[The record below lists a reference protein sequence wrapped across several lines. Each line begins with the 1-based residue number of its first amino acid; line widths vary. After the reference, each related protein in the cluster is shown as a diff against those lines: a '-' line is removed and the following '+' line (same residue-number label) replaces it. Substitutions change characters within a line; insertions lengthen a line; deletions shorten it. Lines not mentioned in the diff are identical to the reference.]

1 MWKAA
6 LVGMIALT
14 TGTDSL
20 AVADAL
26 DGSPARHEQ
35 AVHQSGSVISESHIA
50 RLRASLSL
58 KPEQQRYWGPV
69 ESALRA
75 LARQQ
80 GREASG
86 GGFVSRMSERASSV
100 AGTAVQ
106 LRRLASAAAPLIRVL
121 DDNQKQRAMSFAQ
134 SSGFGHLAAAF

>member
-6 LVGMIALT
+6 LVGAVALT
-14 TGTDSL
+14 TGMTSL
-20 AVADAL
+20 AVADTL
-26 DGSPARHEQ
+26 DATQAHYERGSGG
-35 AVHQSGSVISESHIA
+35 AVIKESHIA
-50 RLRASLSL
+50 RLRAALNL
-58 KPEQQRYWGPV
+58 KPDQQRYWGPV

-80 GREASG
+80 NKAASG
-86 GGFVSRMSERASSV
+86 SGVISRMSDRASG
-100 AGTAVQ
+100 AAATAVY

-121 DDNQKQRAMSFAQ
+121 DDTQKQRAMSFAN